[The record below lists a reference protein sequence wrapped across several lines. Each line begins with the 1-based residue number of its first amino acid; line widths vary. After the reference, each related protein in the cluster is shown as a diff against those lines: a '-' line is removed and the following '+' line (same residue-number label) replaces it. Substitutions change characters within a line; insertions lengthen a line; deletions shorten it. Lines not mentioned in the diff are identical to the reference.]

1 MNLGGE
7 RLQPRREPWVSNQK
21 MKKPSRDDRASEGRV
36 TLHSK
41 VLDTGRSPR
50 YSIPMF
56 DRRPHRSRRF
66 PRSAEHRSAE
76 HAAIERASAEP
87 ASHNQASV
95 HSSPASNAPDLVADL
110 RFIRDTMERSAA
122 FTAVSGWGQVLLGIT
137 ALAAAWLAAQ
147 QISPFAWL
155 RVWLA
160 EGLLALAIALLSC
173 TWKANRRGLPLFS
186 GPARKVA
193 LGLAPPLVAG
203 AFLTFLLFRAG
214 LQSALSAAWLLLYG
228 AGIMTGGS
236 FSVPIV
242 PVMGLCFMITG
253 ALAVVAPATW
263 ANYFLAAGFG
273 GLHIIFGFLIA
284 RRHGG

>member
-1 MNLGGE
+1 MRSLGNF
-7 RLQPRREPWVSNQK
+7 RCL
-21 MKKPSRDDRASEGRV
+21 
-36 TLHSK
+36 
-41 VLDTGRSPR
+41 TGRLKTGGITLCIAKYLTGSQPD
-50 YSIPMF
+50 YYDLDMF
-56 DRRPHRSRRF
+56 DPRPHRLRRF
-66 PRSAEHRSAE
+66 HHSAQPS
-76 HAAIERASAEP
+76 
-87 ASHNQASV
+87 SV
-95 HSSPASNAPDLVADL
+95 AHSSAPSSRTAPQMFDDL

-137 ALAAAWLAAQ
+137 AGAAAWLAARQ
-147 QISPFAWL
+147 PSSFPWL

-160 EGLLALAIALLSC
+160 EGLLAAAIGLLAC

-214 LQSALSAAWLLLYG
+214 LQSALPATWLLLYG
-228 AGIMTGGS
+228 AGIMTGGA

-242 PVMGLCFMITG
+242 PVMGLCFMLLG
-253 ALAVVAPATW
+253 GLAVLGPAAW
-263 ANYFLAAGFG
+263 GNWFLAAGFG
-273 GLHIIFGFLIA
+273 GLHIVFGLLIA

>member
-1 MNLGGE
+1 
-7 RLQPRREPWVSNQK
+7 
-21 MKKPSRDDRASEGRV
+21 
-36 TLHSK
+36 
-41 VLDTGRSPR
+41 
-50 YSIPMF
+50 MF
-56 DRRPHRSRRF
+56 DPRPHRLRRF
-66 PRSAEHRSAE
+66 SRSVEHRSSE
-76 HAAIERASAEP
+76 SGSAEP
-87 ASHNQASV
+87 SRT
-95 HSSPASNAPDLVADL
+95 APDVIPKAFPEAFADL

-122 FTAVSGWGQVLLGIT
+122 FTAVSGWGQVLLGVT
-137 ALAAAWLAAQ
+137 ALAAAGLAAQ
-147 QISPFAWL
+147 QVHSFAWL

-214 LQSALSAAWLLLYG
+214 LQSALPAAWLLLYG

-242 PVMGLCFMITG
+242 PVMGLCFMLLG
-253 ALAVVAPATW
+253 GLAVLGPIAWGNA
-263 ANYFLAAGFG
+263 FLAVGFG
-273 GLHIIFGFLIA
+273 GLHILFGLLIA